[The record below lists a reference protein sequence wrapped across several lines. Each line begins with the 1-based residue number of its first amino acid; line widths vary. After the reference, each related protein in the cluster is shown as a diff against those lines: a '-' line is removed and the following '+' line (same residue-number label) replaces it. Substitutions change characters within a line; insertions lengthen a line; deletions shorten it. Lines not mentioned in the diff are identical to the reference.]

1 MAPLVLESF
10 ELLCTI
16 QRNHSKWGC
25 RVPELGIRRG
35 RGRATRQLPR
45 VPWLEKALT
54 ARETADDTAGHS
66 AFHSRFAANR
76 PCSAAAIFFNRGSRS
91 PSLPPPG
98 AAAMGASR
106 SREAASF
113 CSTDDAIPLLESS
126 GPRTPTTTAAGGAC
140 SLQVS
145 AFAAASEVGSL
156 SPFFFFFFA
165 RGERKRGIFYYFL
178 GGKREGFFCSVLD
191 FGFY

>member
-1 MAPLVLESF
+1 
-10 ELLCTI
+10 
-16 QRNHSKWGC
+16 
-25 RVPELGIRRG
+25 
-35 RGRATRQLPR
+35 
-45 VPWLEKALT
+45 
-54 ARETADDTAGHS
+54 
-66 AFHSRFAANR
+66 
-76 PCSAAAIFFNRGSRS
+76 
-91 PSLPPPG
+91 
-98 AAAMGASR
+98 MGASR

-178 GGKREGFFCSVLD
+178 GGREREFFVLFWILGFIDVGPGRGRSEVFFLHW
-191 FGFY
+191 GGGGGNQI

>member
-1 MAPLVLESF
+1 
-10 ELLCTI
+10 
-16 QRNHSKWGC
+16 
-25 RVPELGIRRG
+25 
-35 RGRATRQLPR
+35 
-45 VPWLEKALT
+45 
-54 ARETADDTAGHS
+54 
-66 AFHSRFAANR
+66 
-76 PCSAAAIFFNRGSRS
+76 
-91 PSLPPPG
+91 
-98 AAAMGASR
+98 MGASR

-156 SPFFFFFFA
+156 SPFFFLFFCERREKERDFLLFF
-165 RGERKRGIFYYFL
+165 RGEREGI
-178 GGKREGFFCSVLD
+178 FCSVLD